1 MGEKQIN
8 ELSYAFSVSYVRLD
22 LHFFVYFFYLLLLCF
37 FLNDSTK
44 EAEIHY
50 RVKALSSTSEGEDV
64 ALVTCFVTLALKLS
78 MKPTKWFPIDG
89 FHRGYFIFL
98 LKIFKMFS
106 HLVFLI

>member
-1 MGEKQIN
+1 MSCHTH
-8 ELSYAFSVSYVRLD
+8 LAFLMSD
-22 LHFFVYFFYLLLLCF
+22 LIFTFLCIFFYLLLLCF

>member
-1 MGEKQIN
+1 MSCHTH
-8 ELSYAFSVSYVRLD
+8 LAFLMSD
-22 LHFFVYFFYLLLLCF
+22 LIFTFLCIFLNLLLLCF

-98 LKIFKMFS
+98 LKAGVGHGCFTQS
-106 HLVFLI
+106 HQSPT